1 MELRHLKYFVAVA
14 EALSFTKAAARLR
27 LAQPSLTRQIANLE
41 EEIGVRLFTR
51 SKTQVSLTEEGRSFL
66 TDARRML
73 ALADESV
80 RSIQQLSHGDSGE
93 LNVAYLP
100 NFNFEMLP
108 QSLANFREACPQV
121 AINLFD
127 MSPAEQLRALES
139 RKIDLGLIG
148 LRPASASKELQWE
161 CISHHE
167 VVVFLPVKH
176 ELAQKKRIRLE
187 DLKSEFFVTMS
198 ERTHPGFQEWLCKT
212 CEPAGFSPRVLQ
224 GVEMEAGLMTVVAE
238 GFGITLGRKQVQ
250 VMPRPGVVCRPLVP
264 TVRTDHCMAWN
275 QTNISKAL
283 LKFISVIKELTR
295 ASQCSA

>member
-14 EALSFTKAAARLR
+14 EALSFTKAAVQLR

-41 EEIGVRLFTR
+41 KEIGVQLLRR

-73 ALADESV
+73 ALAAESV
-80 RSIQQLSHGDSGE
+80 RSIQELSQGDSGE
-93 LNVAYLP
+93 LNLAYLS

-121 AINLFD
+121 AVNLFD
-127 MSPAEQLRALES
+127 MSPAEQLRALEG
-139 RKIDLGLIG
+139 RKIDLGFIG
-148 LRPASASKELQWE
+148 LRPPSASKELQWE

-167 VVVFLPVKH
+167 VMVFLPVKH
-176 ELAQKKRIRLE
+176 DLARKKSIRLE
-187 DLKSEFFVTMS
+187 DLRSEFFVTMS
-198 ERTHPGFQEWLCKT
+198 ERTHPGFQEWLYQT
-212 CEPAGFSPRVLQ
+212 CAPAGYTPRVLQ
-224 GVEMEAGLMTVVAE
+224 GVELEAGLMTVVAE
-238 GFGITLGRKQVQ
+238 GFGITLGRKQVH

-275 QTNISKAL
+275 QTNTSKAL
-283 LKFISVIKELTR
+283 LKFISIIKEITNAQPR
-295 ASQCSA
+295 FR